1 MKIDKKSIDY
11 QINLEA
17 LREMEELVPMTLRE
31 RKCLRGWVH
40 KGHDVDTNPWN
51 CTDSDG
57 FSLNFLQAFRLEY
70 GYSSGPWD
78 YWKGPDTQLLWDE
91 TQKCFLSRDDFF

>member
-17 LREMEELVPMTLRE
+17 LREMEESVPMTLRE
-31 RKCLRGWVH
+31 RKCLRRWAH

-57 FSLNFLQAFRLEY
+57 FPLNFLQTFRLEY
-70 GYSSGPWD
+70 GYSNGSWD
-78 YWKGPDTQLLWDE
+78 YWKGSDTQPLWDE
-91 TQKCFLSRDDFF
+91 TLKCFLSKDDF